1 MALIYACNFNDYDSQ
16 LTHKSPLSY
25 ITHTDTHCYIIYTMR
40 IENYLKTI
48 EYIRIVELHY
58 IKNYIVKTYYVVDLV
73 NNINLYVS
81 QETTEISARG

>member
-1 MALIYACNFNDYDSQ
+1 
-16 LTHKSPLSY
+16 
-25 ITHTDTHCYIIYTMR
+25 MR

-48 EYIRIVELHY
+48 EHIRTVELHY